1 VGGFVW
7 VRLFSSGVGLG
18 LMNMCNCS
26 GAYPQYYNSYS
37 SYQGYGG
44 MYPQSYP
51 QYSSYQGYGG
61 GYPQYYPQSYPQSYP
76 QYYNNYS
83 PYQGYSGT
91 YPQSYP
97 QYSSFEGYGG
107 MYPQYN
113 NYSMGQFA
121 GMMAYPVSGCGC
133 GHSLP
138 SGSTRGEYRAGS
150 CLIICNR

>member
-1 VGGFVW
+1 MGGFVW

-44 MYPQSYP
+44 
-51 QYSSYQGYGG
+51 
-61 GYPQYYPQSYPQSYP
+61 GYPQYYPQSYPQ
-76 QYYNNYS
+76 YS
-83 PYQGYSGT
+83 L
-91 YPQSYP
+91 
-97 QYSSFEGYGG
+97 FEGYGG
-107 MYPQYN
+107 MFPQYN
-113 NYSMGQFA
+113 NYSMGQYA

-138 SGSTRGEYRAGS
+138 SVSTRGEYRVGS